1 MIPGPTALDEMADGR
16 GGLRPHWQELLG
28 TLVGLGTEQLIE
40 RATMLDRFFAEEGVT
55 ALLPGQGAAT
65 WRCDPVPL
73 PIRPAEF
80 AALEAG
86 LAQRAALLD
95 ATLADLYGP
104 QTLLEHGIIPPALV
118 YPNPGFLRPCRS
130 LPVAG
135 QLQLYAADLIRG
147 PDGAWRVLADR
158 TNAPHGMAYA
168 LENRRALSKTIPEI
182 FRARQLRRMRPFFDT
197 WQADLQRIAPGATGN
212 PSLVLLSP
220 GPRSAFWF
228 EHVVLAREL
237 SCTLVEGGDLTV
249 RDGQVFLKTL
259 GGLRKVDVV
268 LRRHDG
274 RSIDPLELDG
284 GDGLATGIPGL
295 LDAARQGCLVITNAP
310 GSDLAESPALAA
322 FLPEIAAHFGMGPL
336 PLPSVPTLWLGSP
349 GALAQLMENPAQ
361 WLLRPAL
368 DGVAPP
374 VPLAEL
380 SPALRDAALARA
392 AASPRE
398 YAASLA
404 LPPSV
409 APCIGA
415 TGFEPRPIV
424 LRLFLVRDG
433 DGWQAMQGGLARAL
447 APADALSGRLPRQA
461 VAKDVWIASEDTG
474 DIQGPSAFAVAAL
487 PIRRA
492 TGELPSRAA
501 DNFFWFGRY
510 LERLEGAA
518 RLLRTTII
526 RLERASLSPR
536 ETAEL
541 RSLAACL
548 QASYLIDD
556 DAARGAG
563 TPAFPRAILGL
574 LRPEARIPTL
584 AAHLG
589 RMLELLRDRLT
600 GEMYGAASQAIRELQ
615 AALRAIPTGRGDH
628 PRALA
633 QFSEALGR
641 VLVFAAM
648 VSGLAAENMVQGG
661 GRLFLDLGRRLERAR
676 SITSE
681 LATLLDEPLAATQA
695 ARLEP
700 SLRLALEL
708 RDSVITYRSRYV
720 TVLQAAPVLDLVLAE
735 EGNPRGLAFQLL
747 AMREALTRLGDSQG
761 SPLMATVDT
770 ILAEARSLAAGIAA
784 APRQAEAATRLP
796 PRLDAL
802 HESLGE
808 LSDAVSRR
816 WFALLPEPRAVGGGL
831 AAPEAAQD
839 ATEGATA

>member
-1 MIPGPTALDEMADGR
+1 MIADPTALDEMADGR

-28 TLVGLGTEQLIE
+28 TLVGLGAEQLIE
-40 RATMLDRFFAEEGVT
+40 RATMLDRLFAEEGVT
-55 ALLPGQGAAT
+55 ALLPGPGPAT

-86 LAQRAALLD
+86 LAQRATLLD

-104 QTLLEHGIIPPALV
+104 QRLLEHGIIPPALV
-118 YPNPGFLRPCRS
+118 YPNHAFLRPCRS
-130 LPVAG
+130 LPLAG

-182 FRARQLRRMRPFFDT
+182 FRGRQLRRMRPFFDT
-197 WQADLQRIAPGATGN
+197 WQADLQRIAPGASGN

-259 GGLRKVDVV
+259 GGLRRVDVV

-274 RSIDPLELDG
+274 RSIDPLELGG
-284 GDGLATGIPGL
+284 GDGLAAGIPGL
-295 LDAARQGCLVITNAP
+295 LDAARQGSLVITNAP
-310 GSDLAESPALAA
+310 GSDVAESPALAA
-322 FLPEIAAHFGMGPL
+322 FLPDIAAHFGMAPL
-336 PLPSVPTLWLGSP
+336 TLPSVPTLWLGSP
-349 GALAQLMENPAQ
+349 GALAQVMENPAQ

-380 SPALRDAALARA
+380 SPSARDAALARA
-392 AASPRE
+392 AAQPRE

-404 LPPSV
+404 LAPSV
-409 APCIGA
+409 APCTGPK
-415 TGFEPRPIV
+415 GFEPRPIV
-424 LRLFLVRDG
+424 LRLFLVRNG
-433 DGWQAMQGGLARAL
+433 DGWQALQGGLARAL
-447 APADALSGRLPRQA
+447 APADALTGRLPRQA

-474 DIQGPSAFAVAAL
+474 DIQGPSSFTVAAL

-510 LERLEGAA
+510 LERLEAAA

-536 ETAEL
+536 ELAEL
-541 RSLAACL
+541 NTLAACL
-548 QASYLIDD
+548 KASYLIDE
-556 DAARGAG
+556 DAARSAG
-563 TPAFPRAILGL
+563 TPAFRRAVLGTI
-574 LRPEARIPTL
+574 RPAARIPTL
-584 AAHLG
+584 AAQLG

-600 GEMYGAASQAIRELQ
+600 GEMYGAASLAIRQLQ
-615 AALRAIPTGRGDH
+615 AALRAIPVGRGEN
-628 PRALA
+628 PRALG
-633 QFSEALGR
+633 QLSEALGG

-648 VSGLAAENMVQGG
+648 VSGLAA
-661 GRLFLDLGRRLERAR
+661 
-676 SITSE
+676 
-681 LATLLDEPLAATQA
+681 
-695 ARLEP
+695 
-700 SLRLALEL
+700 
-708 RDSVITYRSRYV
+708 
-720 TVLQAAPVLDLVLAE
+720 
-735 EGNPRGLAFQLL
+735 
-747 AMREALTRLGDSQG
+747 
-761 SPLMATVDT
+761 
-770 ILAEARSLAAGIAA
+770 
-784 APRQAEAATRLP
+784 
-796 PRLDAL
+796 
-802 HESLGE
+802 
-808 LSDAVSRR
+808 
-816 WFALLPEPRAVGGGL
+816 
-831 AAPEAAQD
+831 
-839 ATEGATA
+839 